1 MWSATLRLGKEMPLW
16 KRLYFAAALAAA
28 VFLAVSLF

>member
-1 MWSATLRLGKEMPLW
+1 MWSATLRVGKKMSLW
-16 KRLYFAAALAAA
+16 KRFYFAAAFAAA